1 MKLNWDPPIDHGSDL
16 IATRVDCFSLN
27 PERPMHV
34 IKELT
39 ADAKCCIIDNLSEKT
54 NYKFIISAITE
65 EYLMSHH
72 IRDIKQ
78 LPKTLLESMA
88 WLPSASIEGMT
99 AGSDPAHS
107 LEWKFKPDKSI
118 SVSWKLPKIYGT
130 NRLINQILC
139 YHEQSP
145 TNPNI
150 MAVQIPLPINA
161 SRYKIHNLKTGIRY
175 KIWIEAVVL
184 IKLNIEADTH
194 SVVNFQL
201 DNESIEKKDIFTSRI
216 DHYKQ
221 LKDSRCTNVL
231 SDPLLIRVPAPCESP
246 ILNLTG
252 YSSDT
257 IELYWAKPCLYS
269 KHKDVTTGEEKVHMY
284 RHLLG
289 YRYVVLIR

>member
-1 MKLNWDPPIDHGSDL
+1 M
-16 IATRVDCFSLN
+16 DCFSLN
-27 PERPMHV
+27 PEKPLHV

-54 NYKFIISAITE
+54 NYKFIITAITE
-65 EYLMSHH
+65 EYLISHH

-78 LPKTLLESMA
+78 LPKTLLESMP
-88 WLPSASIEGMT
+88 WLPSASVEGMT
-99 AGSDPAHS
+99 SGSDPAHS
-107 LEWKFKPDKSI
+107 LEWKSKSDKSI
-118 SVSWKLPKIYGT
+118 SISWKLPKAYGT

-139 YHEQSP
+139 YHEIYS
-145 TNPNI
+145 NDANA

-161 SRYKIHNLKTGIRY
+161 NRYKILNLKIGARY
-175 KIWIEAVVL
+175 KVWIEAVVL
-184 IKLNIEADTH
+184 IKLNIDSDTH
-194 SVVNFQL
+194 NVVNFQL
-201 DNESIEKKDIFTSRI
+201 DNESADKKDIFTSRI

-231 SDPLLIRVPAPCESP
+231 SDPLELRVPAPCEPP

-269 KHKDVTTGEEKVHMY
+269 KHKDVITLEEKINMY

-289 YRYVVLIR
+289 YRYYLHKPFNMF